1 MHISFTKVPKSKC
14 VFLLVPTVECLRFT
28 VWTDV
33 CAASHWNSAQTNFLC
48 AHLEANPGPVFITYK
63 CNLETWSLQ
72 CTMTMASGRSFF
84 VHILYSGIFSE
95 QERAGAISKVLIW
108 LLYYNPVIHSLFSF
122 SSVWTISGSK
132 TPQDVQLLVLNE
144 MVIWNSIFRPDR
156 GHQQ

>member
-1 MHISFTKVPKSKC
+1 
-14 VFLLVPTVECLRFT
+14 
-28 VWTDV
+28 
-33 CAASHWNSAQTNFLC
+33 
-48 AHLEANPGPVFITYK
+48 
-63 CNLETWSLQ
+63 
-72 CTMTMASGRSFF
+72 MASGRRFF

-144 MVIWNSIFRPDR
+144 MVI
-156 GHQQ
+156 